1 MRMIQPWQHGAI
13 FELALPLCTGQ
24 YGRLVKPAEAL
35 AVHYK
40 MGFWIQLL
48 SPALLFASCKC
59 GGWIAYR
66 RFEQPLCVVFV
77 VSESAEILYVCSE
90 VSWAERLQH

>member
-1 MRMIQPWQHGAI
+1 MGLYLSSPFLSVLGSMA
-13 FELALPLCTGQ
+13 AVT
-24 YGRLVKPAEAL
+24 GRLVKPAEAL
-35 AVHYK
+35 AARYT

-48 SPALLFASCKC
+48 SPALLFASFKC